1 MNPSQDLAIQKNYK
15 FLVDHLDFNHVRD
28 HLMQE
33 GILNNEICEEIDAEK
48 TRSKQIRKFLG
59 ILPKRGPNAFP
70 AFIKA
75 LNESNNEFIAKYLE
89 DFTNTGEQTESFG
102 QGVGHPQDAA
112 SAMTSSMQTLALSET
127 DGETPVASGSAPGTS
142 TQVPPADRGGTNIVP
157 SCTAG
162 LTEGKPNPA
171 PPADCTQSGESTCI
185 FS

>member
-1 MNPSQDLAIQKNYK
+1 MNPSQYLAIQKNYK
-15 FLVDHLDFNHVRD
+15 FLVGHLDFSHVRD
-28 HLMQE
+28 HLMQK
-33 GILNNEICEEIDAEK
+33 GNLNNEIDAEK
-48 TRSKQIRKFLG
+48 SRSKQIRKLLG

-75 LNESNNEFIAKYLE
+75 LYESGNKLIAKHLE

-102 QGVGHPQDAA
+102 QDVGHPQDAA

-157 SCTAG
+157 PCTAG
-162 LTEGKPNPA
+162 LTEGKSNPA
-171 PPADCTQSGESTCI
+171 PPADSTQSGESTCI